1 MRKKIET
8 AMIVSGLVTL
18 AAAIYFGT
26 LYQENAGQVRDAA
39 LAFRT
44 RVAQGS
50 QFRCESEKT
59 DAVICR
65 AEGRTIRMVLLNGY
79 WQTD

>member
-8 AMIVSGLVTL
+8 AAIVSGLVILL
-18 AAAIYFGT
+18 AAVYFGT

-50 QFRCESEKT
+50 QFRCESEAIG
-59 DAVICR
+59 AVICR
-65 AEGRTIRMVLLNGY
+65 VEGQTVRMVLLNGY